1 MCGAMP
7 LNPLTAFGTRLR
19 ELREERGLSQEKLA
33 EMADLHRNYV
43 GQLERGRSNVSLLT
57 IVRLA
62 RSLNVK
68 PVKLVELVR

>member
-1 MCGAMP
+1 MP
-7 LNPLTAFGTRLR
+7 LDTLTAFGTRLR

-43 GQLERGRSNVSLLT
+43 GQLERGKSNVSLLT
-57 IVRLA
+57 IVKLA